1 MYARQ
6 YHPAEQ
12 IATKA
17 EVVIL
22 MRAFPEHWSALKV
35 KALINITNSQ
45 EIAKQCQELSWRKM
59 RKQKLKV
66 PQVRKLEIIGQCLA
80 ASKVRLA

>member
-22 MRAFPEHWSALKV
+22 IRAFPERWSALKV

-45 EIAKQCQELSWRKM
+45 EIAKK
-59 RKQKLKV
+59 
-66 PQVRKLEIIGQCLA
+66 
-80 ASKVRLA
+80 